1 MANLNE
7 VNQTVLVIDADAA
20 TKKYLETALRTS
32 GYNVLLAASALE
44 GLDMAWLNL
53 PNLIVVNPVLPDLP
67 AVELISRLRQ
77 DRRTAKVP
85 CIALS
90 SRDLQYQIPVLT
102 SAWFDEYLVKS
113 EQAVPQLLELI
124 LRLLKEQSKKGKLLI
139 VFLSAKGGTGTS
151 SLCANIAMCLGKERP
166 DARLALVDLVLP
178 IGSIANIVG
187 YKERLN
193 LATVTALTDEGMVSS
208 LSENL
213 PKLPELHFHLLAG
226 SPDPESSSRLQVG
239 RVNAVVTT
247 LQTIYDFVF
256 IDLGRSLSSIS
267 LQIIQ
272 RADVIVFIL
281 GTDISTIKLTQ
292 ITWEYLKTKG
302 VDSKW
307 IYTILNRA
315 IGLEGLTKAEA
326 EKILGV
332 EIRATIPYMEGNFTL
347 ANNRHEPIA
356 TKFPNDTSTIMLKQ
370 SARQIAELG
379 LRSLSR

>member
-1 MANLNE
+1 MVNLNE

-53 PNLIVVNPVLPDLP
+53 PNVIVVNPVLPDLP

-102 SAWFDEYLVKS
+102 SAGFDEYLVKS

-187 YKERLN
+187 YKEQLN

-213 PKLPELHFHLLAG
+213 PKLPEWHFHLLAG

-326 EKILGV
+326 EQILGV

>member
-1 MANLNE
+1 MVNMEE
-7 VNQTVLVIDADAA
+7 VNQTVLVIDPDAV
-20 TKKYLETALRTS
+20 TRKYLDTALRTS

-44 GLDMAWLNL
+44 GINMAWQNL
-53 PNLIVVNPVLPDLP
+53 PNVIVVDPVLPDLP
-67 AVELISRLRQ
+67 AVDLISRLRQ

-90 SRDLQYQIPVLT
+90 SRDLHDQIPVHT
-102 SAWFDEYLVKS
+102 SAGFNEYLVKS
-113 EQAVPQLLELI
+113 KEAVPQLLELI
-124 LRLLKEQSKKGKLLI
+124 PRLLKEQSKKGKLLV

-151 SLCANIAMCLGKERP
+151 SLCANIAMCVGKERP

-187 YKERLN
+187 YTEQIN
-193 LATVTALTDEGMVSS
+193 LATVTALTDEDMVSY

-213 PKLPELHFHLLAG
+213 PKLPEWYFHLLVG
-226 SPDPESSSRLQVG
+226 SPDPESSSQLQVG

-247 LQTIYDFVF
+247 LQNIYEFVF
-256 IDLGRSLSSIS
+256 IDLGRSLSCIS
-267 LQIIQ
+267 LPIIQ

-281 GTDISTIKLTQ
+281 GTDMSTIKLTQ
-292 ITWEYLKTKG
+292 IVWEYLMTKG
-302 VDSKW
+302 VDSKR

-315 IGLEGLTKAEA
+315 IGLEGLTKAKA
-326 EKILGV
+326 EEILGV
-332 EIRATIPYMEGNFTL
+332 EIRGTIPYMEGNFTL

-356 TKFPNDTSTIMLKQ
+356 TKFPNDTSTIMLEQ